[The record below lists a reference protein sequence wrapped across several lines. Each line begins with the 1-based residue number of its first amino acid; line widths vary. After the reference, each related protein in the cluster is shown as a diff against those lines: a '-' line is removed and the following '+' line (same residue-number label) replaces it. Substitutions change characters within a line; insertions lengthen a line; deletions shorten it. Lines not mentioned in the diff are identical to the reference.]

1 MIDGKLLIEKLIVYA
16 RTFLGLPELDE
27 IYLRNTL
34 LGIFKLSAPLK
45 KAVNLN
51 YITELTVPD
60 ELIEEIEKYAL
71 ENGLVEDEI
80 DSDLFANY
88 IMGILSPR
96 PSEVNRTFNSLHE
109 NIDAQTACDY
119 LYNLSRMNYYIRQ
132 TAINK
137 NIKWNADELN
147 IPLEITINLSKP
159 EKNNKD
165 IAKLLTLPK
174 NSEKYP
180 ACALCKENE
189 GYYGHAQQPARSN
202 IRTVKLNLGNETWFM
217 QYSPYLYFDEHCILL
232 NSEHTPMK
240 IDGDSV
246 DKLFDFIEL
255 FPNYFIG
262 SNSDLPIVGGS
273 ILNHEHYQGGKHLM
287 PLQKAKASRTYK
299 SAKYSDVT
307 VEVLDFYN
315 SVIRVYG
322 FNRNTVQALATDVI
336 DAWKTYSDEK
346 VNIIASTDGV
356 RHNTVTPIARFLS
369 DRRYCIELILRNNR
383 TSEEYPDGIYHAHPE
398 YHNIK
403 KEGIGLIEAMGLYI
417 LPARLKRQFSAIAK
431 YLTKEYK
438 YDETVCAEG
447 KDLFVHKEM
456 IEKLLK
462 KHPNVKDENKANAI
476 ITEYVNKVC
485 AEILYNTA
493 VFKKDK
499 HGVSAFNK
507 FLASIEIK

>member
-1 MIDGKLLIEKLIVYA
+1 MIDGKILIEKLLLYA
-16 RTFLGLPELDE
+16 RTFLSLPELDV

-34 LGIFKLSAPLK
+34 LGIFKLSAPCK
-45 KAVNLN
+45 KVKD
-51 YITELTVPD
+51 IEFVTELTVPD
-60 ELIEEIEKYAL
+60 VLIEEIKTYAI
-71 ENGLVEDEI
+71 ENSLALDDMEA
-80 DSDLFANY
+80 DLFACY

-96 PSEVNRTFNSLHE
+96 PSDVNRTFNSLHE

-132 TAINK
+132 TAIDK
-137 NIKWNADELN
+137 NVKWLASELD

-165 IAKLLTLPK
+165 IAKLLTAPK

-180 ACALCKENE
+180 ACALCKDNE
-189 GYYGHAQQPARSN
+189 GYYGHATQPARSN
-202 IRTVKLNLGNETWFM
+202 IRTIKLNLGGQTWFM

-232 NSEHTPMK
+232 NSEHVPMK
-240 IDGDSV
+240 IDGDTV
-246 DKLFDFIEL
+246 EKLFDFIEL

-287 PLQKAKASRTYK
+287 PLQKSKHLRTYK
-299 SAKYSDVT
+299 SAKYSDVN
-307 VEVLDFYN
+307 VEVVDFYN
-315 SVIRVYG
+315 SVIRIYG

-336 DAWKTYSDEK
+336 EAWKTYSDEK
-346 VNIIASTDGV
+346 VGVIASTDGV

-383 TSEEYPDGIYHAHPE
+383 VSEEYPDGIFHAHPE

-417 LPARLKRQFSAIAK
+417 LPARLKRQFGEIAK
-431 YLTKEYK
+431 ILSKQVK
-438 YDETVCAEG
+438 YDESICAEG
-447 KDLFVHKEM
+447 SDLAVHKDM
-456 IEKLLK
+456 IEYLLK
-462 KHPNVKDENKANAI
+462 KYPSVKDENKANVI

-485 AEILYNTA
+485 ADILHNTA

-499 HGVSAFNK
+499 HGVLAFNK
-507 FLASIEIK
+507 FLASVEIK